1 MAKHIH
7 TGTDSLPKTLDAWI
21 DVVLDSELSRLPGGE
36 SSTWQWTTEFDNP
49 KGENYKVM
57 VRIETTGGRWIA
69 RVEVP
74 GWWGFVNRDLNWEA
88 KAAAL
93 MSLIGHGLVRQV
105 LGSDEGETEIP
116 EKLQWT
122 QGGPIPQAELDKVQ
136 EALRP
141 RFKANAAKAC
151 KRHGW
156 TPAEF
161 LSNAKRYAQQVEA
174 AFTGYD
180 IDAEPTASLW
190 HLAAKR
196 LAEGDVEAPQC
207 RSGRHQRFGAPR
219 ATEECGKA
227 QKAADNADACW
238 IEHDHPR
245 AAIFTPYNK
254 DLVGFIKSLCRA
266 RWNGEQRCWVV
277 PSQWASTIAVR
288 IEQIFG
294 CQPKVEASLAKH
306 FSPEW
311 QDRYGRTHVI

>member
-1 MAKHIH
+1 MTRRNH
-7 TGTDSLPKTLDAWI
+7 TGIDSLPSNLAEWT

-36 SSTWQWTTEFDNP
+36 PSTWQWAVEFDNP
-49 KGENYKVM
+49 KGEDYKAL

-74 GWWGFVNRDLNWEA
+74 GWWAFVDRNLNWEA
-88 KAAAL
+88 KAAAI
-93 MSLIGHGLVRQV
+93 MSLVGYGLARQI
-105 LGSDEGETEIP
+105 LDSNEGETEIP

-122 QGGPIPQAELDKVQ
+122 QGGPIPQDELDKVQ
-136 EALRP
+136 KELRP
-141 RFKANAAKAC
+141 LFKANAAKAC

-161 LSNAKRYAQQVEA
+161 LAHAKRYAQQVEA
-174 AFTGYD
+174 AFTGFE

-196 LAEGDVEAPQC
+196 LAEGDVEAPQR

-219 ATEECGKA
+219 ATEEREKV
-227 QKAADNADACW
+227 QKATDNADACW

-245 AAIFTPYNK
+245 AAIFTPYNR

-266 RWNGEQRCWVV
+266 RWNGEQHCWVV
-277 PSQWASTIAVR
+277 PSQWASTIAAR

-306 FSPEW
+306 FPVEW
-311 QDRYGRTHVI
+311 QERYGQTHVI